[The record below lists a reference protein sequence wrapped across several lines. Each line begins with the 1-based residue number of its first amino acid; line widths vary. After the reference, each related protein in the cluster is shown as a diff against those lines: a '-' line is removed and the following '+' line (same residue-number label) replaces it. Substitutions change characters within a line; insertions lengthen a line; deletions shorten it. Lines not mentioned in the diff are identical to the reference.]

1 MKVAYPTFIREDED
15 AFLVYVPDFD
25 IYTEGKDLVDAIEM
39 AEDAIGMTG
48 MVMED
53 EGKKLPE
60 ASDYATAY
68 EKADKK
74 VQDDSDRFDYTK
86 SIITMVVV
94 DVSEY
99 RKKYGDM
106 AVKRKCTFFK
116 SRKYKKQ

>member
-1 MKVAYPTFIREDED
+1 MKIAYPTFIREDEG

-39 AEDAIGMTG
+39 AGDAIGMTG

-60 ASDYATAY
+60 ASDYAM
-68 EKADKK
+68 ADKK

-86 SIITMVVV
+86 GIITTVVV

-99 RKKYGDM
+99 RKK
-106 AVKRKCTFFK
+106 
-116 SRKYKKQ
+116 

>member
-25 IYTEGKDLVDAIEM
+25 IYTEGKDLVDAI
-39 AEDAIGMTG
+39 GMTG

-60 ASDYATAY
+60 ASDYAMAY

-86 SIITMVVV
+86 GIITMVVV